1 MSYDLRDYLNAINF
15 TKKNLME
22 DVEGEMWKRKY
33 PAYLINR
40 ILSAF
45 GDTLMLANE
54 MNRYPFLDKDMQF
67 HFLINSVRSKKRF
80 SPWVRPD
87 DLETIK
93 CIKEYYKYNN
103 EKAKIALKLLSK
115 DELKRLKL
123 YKGGTR

>member
-93 CIKEYYKYNN
+93 YIKEYYKYNN

>member
-1 MSYDLRDYLNAINF
+1 MYELKDYLNAINF

-67 HFLINSVRSKKRF
+67 HFLINSVRSRKRF

-115 DELKRLKL
+115 DELKRLK
-123 YKGGTR
+123 

>member
-67 HFLINSVRSKKRF
+67 HFLINSVRSRKRF